1 MGRKIKSSTH
11 LPERMYL
18 HKGTYY
24 LVNKDSK
31 WLNLG
36 KSLTSAIAE
45 YHRLVPSQTSI
56 KTMGE
61 LIDRYMIEISPTK
74 AESTYKGEIQEAKL
88 LRAAFGEMY
97 PKDVTPV
104 VIYEYMDFRS
114 QTAPVRVNREVAL
127 LSHMFKKAM
136 RWGLVESNPCRD
148 VERNP
153 ERPRHR
159 YVTDDE
165 LLAFKSIVP
174 EWLSL
179 YIDLKSLTGL
189 RQTDMLSLR
198 FDSFIEDGL
207 LTGMSKTEKRTGKKY
222 LFEWSD
228 QLRATLDKI
237 QQLPGK
243 VKSLYL
249 FSNRKGQPYTGDGF
263 RSIWHNWMVKA
274 LDRELLSERFQERDI
289 RKKTASDVELE
300 HAQLLL
306 GHESVKTTIRN
317 YRLLPIKVKPSK

>member
-1 MGRKIKSSTH
+1 MIQ
-11 LPERMYL
+11 PERMYL

-97 PKDVTPV
+97 PRDVTPV

-159 YVTDDE
+159 YVTNDE

-179 YIDLKSLTGL
+179 YIDLKSIL
-189 RQTDMLSLR
+189 
-198 FDSFIEDGL
+198 
-207 LTGMSKTEKRTGKKY
+207 
-222 LFEWSD
+222 
-228 QLRATLDKI
+228 
-237 QQLPGK
+237 
-243 VKSLYL
+243 VKSTYSSGQINSEQHLVE
-249 FSNRKGQPYTGDGF
+249 FSNYLERLKAFTCSVTERGNHTLAMDFAAFGITG
-263 RSIWHNWMVKA
+263 W
-274 LDRELLSERFQERDI
+274 
-289 RKKTASDVELE
+289 
-300 HAQLLL
+300 
-306 GHESVKTTIRN
+306 
-317 YRLLPIKVKPSK
+317 